1 MLQLIFEHA
10 LIRLMRTSDVL
21 DAFDGDKEA
30 VAKALGISISA
41 VYQWGD
47 LVPPASAI
55 VLAKERPDI
64 PHDPDDYRGWESRGQ
79 RKRKNGKGH

>member
-1 MLQLIFEHA
+1 
-10 LIRLMRTSDVL
+10 MRTSDVL